1 MRQKMSLLYKLAFF
15 GMMFLFPALSIA
27 QKTVIRGIVTD
38 EQKAPMPFVNIII
51 DGTNE
56 GVTTREDGTYE
67 LRTADT
73 LARKIIFTTLGYK
86 QVEKAMKG
94 GTEQVINVRLAIDE
108 HSMTE
113 VVVKSGKHKKY
124 RNKNNPAVALID
136 LVVAHKAENRLTHYD
151 YAAYNQYEKMTFSMS
166 NTAQKLKKN
175 IFFRSYKFMTDNLD
189 TVTVPGKALMPW
201 YMQERSSQVYYR
213 HSPEKNKT
221 IITGEKKVDF
231 GEFVDNK
238 GLNAY
243 MKHMYQDIDIYKN
256 NIYVVTNQFLS
267 PIADLAPTFYKYYIT
282 DTVVNNGDKWVE
294 LSFFPRNKAD
304 FLFQGKLY
312 VTLDGRYAVPKVDM
326 GINKNINLNWVKDLH
341 IILDFNKGKEGAYE
355 LSKSTL
361 TADFGLLKTSNGGIF
376 GKREVI
382 FSNYAF
388 NTPAADSVYS
398 GPDVVEAPQATAQGD
413 EFWNGVR
420 PVALTEHEQETY
432 VNIDRLAKSKSFRRR
447 MDLITL
453 LLAGYKKAGP
463 YAEIGPVNTF
473 YSFNPVEGFR
483 LRLGGRTTPNFSKRL
498 NFETYAAYG
507 FKDEKWKYYLGGTY
521 SFTKRSIYEFPVVSL
536 TASYQKDTKI
546 PGQELQFVQEDNF
559 LLSFKRGVNDRF
571 LYNDIYKL
579 SFLQE
584 FQNHFS
590 YQLSY
595 KNWKQTPAGGLHYER
610 QETSG
615 GNLVSV
621 PDITTSE
628 FGIQLRYAPH
638 EEFYQGKLYR
648 VPVINK
654 YPIFTLRADLGVKG
668 LMNGEY
674 NYQRLTGNIY
684 KHFYLSQLGY
694 TDVVLEGGY
703 IFNKLPYALLDIHRA
718 NQSYSLQL
726 ESYNMMNFLEFV
738 SDHYAS
744 VFVDHC
750 FNGFFFNK
758 IPLVK
763 KAKLREYVSM
773 KVLYGG
779 LRDENNPSV
788 NPGLLAFPT
797 DVQGKP
803 ITFAMNKEPYIEG
816 SVGIGNIFNLL
827 RIDVVK
833 RFTYLDNPNVSSVGI
848 RGRFKFDF

>member
-1 MRQKMSLLYKLAFF
+1 MRQKMSRLYNALIFVVLFLL
-15 GMMFLFPALSIA
+15 PVLSSA
-27 QKTVIRGIVTD
+27 QQRVIKGNVTD
-38 EQKAPMPFVNIII
+38 SRHKPLPYVNIIL

-56 GVTTREDGTYE
+56 GTTTNEDGNYE
-67 LRTADT
+67 LQIPDT
-73 LARKIIFTTLGYK
+73 NAVKILFTSLGYK
-86 QVEKAMKG
+86 PVTKLIRPGGSQV
-94 GTEQVINVRLAIDE
+94 VSLSLISDE
-108 HSMTE
+108 RSLDE
-113 VVVKSGKHKKY
+113 VVVKPKKYKY

-151 YAAYNQYEKMTFSMS
+151 YVAYRQYEKMTFSMS
-166 NTAQKLKKN
+166 NTAQKLRKN
-175 IFFRSYKFMTDNLD
+175 IFFRKYKFMTDHLD
-189 TVTVPGKALMPW
+189 TLTVPGKALMPW
-201 YMQERSSQVYYR
+201 YMQERSSEVYYR
-213 HSPEKNKT
+213 HNPEKSRQ
-221 IITGEKKVDF
+221 IITGDKKVDF

-267 PIADLAPTFYKYYIT
+267 PIADLAPTFYKYFIT
-282 DTVVNNGDKWVE
+282 DTIVNNGDKWVE
-294 LSFFPRNKAD
+294 LSFFPRNKSD

-326 GINKNINLNWVKDLH
+326 GINKNINLNWVKNLN
-341 IILDFNKGKEGAYE
+341 IILNFNKGKDGAYE
-355 LSKSTL
+355 LSKSIL
-361 TADFGLLKTSNGGIF
+361 TADFGLLKSSNGGIF
-376 GKREVI
+376 GKREVNFTDYI
-382 FSNYAF
+382 F
-388 NTPAADSVYS
+388 NTPAADSLYN
-398 GPDVVEAPQATAQGD
+398 GPEVVEAPLATARD
-413 EFWNGVR
+413 EQFWVQVR
-420 PVALTEHEQETY
+420 TDSLTSNEQETY

-453 LLAGYKKAGP
+453 LLAGYKRAGP

-483 LRLGGRTTPNFSKRL
+483 LRFGGRTIPNFSKRL

-521 SFTKRSIYEFPVVSL
+521 SFTQRSIYEFPVVSL

-559 LLSFKRGVNDRF
+559 LLSFKRGVNDRW
-571 LYNDIYKL
+571 LYNDIYKVA
-579 SFLQE
+579 FLQE

-590 YQLSY
+590 YQLTY
-595 KNWKQTPAGGLHYER
+595 KNWKQAPAGGLHYER
-610 QETSG
+610 RETTG
-615 GNLVSV
+615 HTIAVK
-621 PDITTSE
+621 DITTSE
-628 FGIQLRYAPH
+628 FGLQLRYAPH

-648 VPVINK
+648 IPVINK
-654 YPIFTLRADLGVKG
+654 YPVFMLRAEVGVKG
-668 LMNGEY
+668 LLNSEY
-674 NYQRLTGNIY
+674 SYQRLTGNIY

-703 IFNKLPYALLDIHRA
+703 VFSKLPYALLDIHRA

-750 FNGFFFNK
+750 FNGFLLNK
-758 IPLVK
+758 IPLIK
-763 KAKLREYVSM
+763 KAKLREYVSA
-773 KVLYGG
+773 KLLYGG
-779 LRDENNPSV
+779 LRDENNPAI
-788 NPGLLAFPT
+788 NQDLIAFPT
-797 DVQGKP
+797 NEQGNP
-803 ITFAMNKEPYIEG
+803 TTFALNKEPYIEG
-816 SVGIGNIFNLL
+816 SIGIGNIFNLI
-827 RIDVVK
+827 RIDLVK
-833 RFTYLDNPNVSSVGI
+833 RFTYLDNPNVSDLGI

>member
-1 MRQKMSLLYKLAFF
+1 MKQKKRLLLNTLFASLLFFLPVMALA
-15 GMMFLFPALSIA
+15 
-27 QKTVIRGIVTD
+27 QQTVIRGRVTD
-38 EQKAPMPFVNIII
+38 NKKQPLPYVNIIL

-56 GVTTREDGTYE
+56 GATTDDNGSYE
-67 LRTADT
+67 LTTTDSA
-73 LARKIIFTTLGYK
+73 AAKIIFSFLGYRP
-86 QVEKAMKG
+86 VEKIVKRG
-94 GTEQVINVRLAIDE
+94 EEQVINIKLVADE
-108 HSMTE
+108 RVLNE
-113 VVVKSGKHKKY
+113 VVVKPGKHSRY

-136 LVVAHKAENRLTHYD
+136 LVIAHKAENRLTSYD
-151 YAAYNQYEKMTFSMS
+151 YVSYNQYEKMTFSMS
-166 NTAQKLKKN
+166 NTAQKLRKN
-175 IFFRSYKFMTDNLD
+175 IFFRNYKFMTEHLD
-189 TVTVPGKALMPW
+189 TLTVPGKALMPW
-201 YMQERSSQVYYR
+201 YMQERFSDVYYR
-213 HSPEKNKT
+213 KSPQKQKT
-221 IITGEKKVDF
+221 IVTGEKKVDF

-267 PIADLAPTFYKYYIT
+267 PVADMGPTFYKYFIT
-282 DTVVNNGDKWVE
+282 DTVQRGADKWVE
-294 LSFFPRNKAD
+294 LSFTPRNKTD

-312 VTLDGRYAVPKVDM
+312 VTLDGRYAVPQVDM

-341 IILDFNKGKEGAYE
+341 IILDFSKSNKGSYE

-361 TADFGLLKTSNGGIF
+361 TADFGLLKSSNGGIF
-376 GKREVI
+376 GKREVS
-382 FSNYAF
+382 FRNYVF
-388 NTPAADSVYS
+388 NAPAADSVYK
-398 GPDVVEAPQATAQGD
+398 GPDIVEAINATQQDDQFWQQA
-413 EFWNGVR
+413 R
-420 PVALTEHEQETY
+420 PEALTIHEEETY
-432 VNIDRLAKSKSFRRR
+432 TNIDKLSKSKSFRRR

-453 LLAGYKKAGP
+453 LLAGYKRTSP

-483 LRLGGRTTPNFSKRL
+483 LRLGGRTTPKFSKRL

-559 LLSFKRGVNDRF
+559 LLSFKRGVNDRW
-571 LYNDIYKL
+571 LYNDIYKVA
-579 SFLQE
+579 FLQE

-590 YQLSY
+590 YELSY

-610 QETSG
+610 HETTG
-615 GNLVSV
+615 HVIPV
-621 PDITTSE
+621 QDITTSE

-648 VPVINK
+648 IPVINK
-654 YPIFTLRADLGVKG
+654 YPVFTLRANFGVKG

-674 NYQRLTGNIY
+674 NYQRITGNIY

-703 IFNKLPYALLDIHRA
+703 VFNRVPYALLDIHRA

-744 VFVDHC
+744 LFIDHC
-750 FNGFFFNK
+750 FNGFIFNK
-758 IPLVK
+758 IPLLK
-763 KAKLREYVSM
+763 KAKLREYVDFKM
-773 KVLYGG
+773 LYGG
-779 LRDENNPSV
+779 LRDENNPNLNSD
-788 NPGLLAFPT
+788 LLALPA
-797 DVQGKP
+797 DAQGRP
-803 ITFAMNKEPYIEG
+803 ITFAFGKEPYIEG
-816 SVGIGNIFNLL
+816 SVGIGNIFNLI

-833 RFTYLDNPNVSSVGI
+833 RFTYLDNPNVSSIGI